1 MTDVGAFLGR
11 DLTRLGRDL
20 AAGEEMSVV
29 HLVAGNALR
38 MGGGMVLRP
47 VGDWTAKLPA
57 RDRRVFWTLAGWLAR
72 RYGYQR

>member
-1 MTDVGAFLGR
+1 
-11 DLTRLGRDL
+11 
-20 AAGEEMSVV
+20 MSVV